1 MPDQDVRLQH
11 LKVWLDEQLAILFA
25 DQGWGAVP
33 PATLTAASSDA
44 SFRRYFRW
52 EGEGRSFVVMDAPPP
67 QENCK
72 PFVDI
77 AFLLAKS
84 GINVPKIYAE
94 DLERGFLLLNDLGN
108 ETYLDVIDGENADV
122 LFSDALKAL
131 LAFQQ
136 LPMVAPLPSYD
147 VALLRREL
155 ELFPE
160 WYVKRELGIEFDAAQ
175 QQQWQAVSDLLID
188 SDLAQPK
195 VLVHRDYM
203 PRNLMLSEPNPG
215 VLDFQDAVYGPVT
228 YDVTC
233 LFKDALQALLAFQQL
248 PMVAP
253 LPSYDVALLRREL
266 ELFPEWYV
274 KRELGIEL
282 DAAQQVLWQQVS
294 DLLIDSALAQPKV
307 LVHRDYMPRNL
318 MISEPNPGVLD
329 FQDAV
334 YGPVTYDVT
343 CLFKDAFLSWPEER
357 VRGWLDSYWQQA
369 SALNIP
375 VQPDF
380 EDFLR
385 ASDLMGV
392 QRHLKVIGIFARI
405 CHRDGKPRY
414 LADVPRFFAY
424 IDAVIARRPE
434 LAELDVLLASLRAGV
449 KA

>member
-1 MPDQDVRLQH
+1 
-11 LKVWLDEQLAILFA
+11 
-25 DQGWGAVP
+25 GWGAVP

-52 EGEGRSFVVMDAPPP
+52 EGAGHSLIVMDAPPP

-108 ETYLDVIDGENADV
+108 QTYLDVIDSENADN
-122 LFSDALKAL
+122 LFNDALQAL

-155 ELFPE
+155 QLFPE
-160 WYVKRELGIEFDAAQ
+160 WYVKHELGVEFDAAQ
-175 QQQWQAVSDLLID
+175 QVLWQQVSDLLID
-188 SDLAQPK
+188 SALAQPK

-233 LFKDALQALLAFQQL
+233 LFKDA
-248 PMVAP
+248 
-253 LPSYDVALLRREL
+253 
-266 ELFPEWYV
+266 
-274 KRELGIEL
+274 
-282 DAAQQVLWQQVS
+282 
-294 DLLIDSALAQPKV
+294 
-307 LVHRDYMPRNL
+307 
-318 MISEPNPGVLD
+318 
-329 FQDAV
+329 
-334 YGPVTYDVT
+334 
-343 CLFKDAFLSWPEER
+343 FLSWPEER
-357 VRGWLDSYWQQA
+357 VRGWLENYWQQA
-369 SALNIP
+369 AALDIP

-414 LADVPRFFAY
+414 LGDVPRFFAY

-434 LAELDVLLASLRAGV
+434 LAGLDVLLASLRAGV
-449 KA
+449 TA

>member
-11 LKVWLDEQLAILFA
+11 LKVWLDEQLANLFA

-108 ETYLDVIDGENADV
+108 KTYLDVIDSENADA
-122 LFSDALKAL
+122 LFSDALQAL

-188 SDLAQPK
+188 SALAQPK

-233 LFKDALQALLAFQQL
+233 LFKDA
-248 PMVAP
+248 
-253 LPSYDVALLRREL
+253 
-266 ELFPEWYV
+266 
-274 KRELGIEL
+274 
-282 DAAQQVLWQQVS
+282 
-294 DLLIDSALAQPKV
+294 
-307 LVHRDYMPRNL
+307 
-318 MISEPNPGVLD
+318 
-329 FQDAV
+329 
-334 YGPVTYDVT
+334 
-343 CLFKDAFLSWPEER
+343 FLSWPEER
-357 VRGWLDSYWQQA
+357 VRGWLESYWQQA
-369 SALNIP
+369 AALNIP
-375 VQPDF
+375 VQADF

-405 CHRDGKPRY
+405 CHRDGKSRY

-424 IDAVIARRPE
+424 IEAVIARRPE
-434 LAELDVLLASLRAGV
+434 LADLQALLASLRGGV
-449 KA
+449 TA

>member
-11 LKVWLDEQLAILFA
+11 LKVWLDEQLATLFA
-25 DQGWGAVP
+25 EQGWGVVP

-52 EGEGRSFVVMDAPPP
+52 EGDGKSFIVMDAPPP

-108 ETYLDVIDGENADV
+108 KTYLDVIDGENADG
-122 LFSDALKAL
+122 LFSDALQAL

-175 QQQWQAVSDLLID
+175 QVLWQQVSDLLID
-188 SDLAQPK
+188 SALAQPK

-233 LFKDALQALLAFQQL
+233 LFKDA
-248 PMVAP
+248 
-253 LPSYDVALLRREL
+253 
-266 ELFPEWYV
+266 
-274 KRELGIEL
+274 
-282 DAAQQVLWQQVS
+282 
-294 DLLIDSALAQPKV
+294 
-307 LVHRDYMPRNL
+307 
-318 MISEPNPGVLD
+318 
-329 FQDAV
+329 
-334 YGPVTYDVT
+334 
-343 CLFKDAFLSWPEER
+343 FLSWPEER
-357 VRGWLDSYWQQA
+357 VHGWLESYWQQA
-369 SALNIP
+369 GALGIP
-375 VQPDF
+375 VQPEF

-414 LADVPRFFAY
+414 LGDVPRFFAY

-434 LAELDVLLASLRAGV
+434 LAELDVLLASLRVGV

>member
-1 MPDQDVRLQH
+1 MPEQDVRLQH
-11 LKVWLDEQLAILFA
+11 LKVWLDDQLATLFA
-25 DQGWGAVP
+25 EQGWGAVP

-52 EGEGRSFVVMDAPPP
+52 EGADRSFVVMDAPPP

-84 GINVPKIYAE
+84 GINVPKIYAQ

-108 ETYLDVIDGENADV
+108 KTYLDVIDSENADD
-122 LFSDALKAL
+122 LFKDALQAL

-136 LPMVAPLPSYD
+136 LPMDAPLPSYD

-160 WYVKRELGIEFDAAQ
+160 WYVKRELGIEFDPAQ
-175 QQQWQAVSDLLID
+175 QMLWQQVSDKLIE
-188 SDLAQPK
+188 SALAQPK

-233 LFKDALQALLAFQQL
+233 LFKDA
-248 PMVAP
+248 
-253 LPSYDVALLRREL
+253 
-266 ELFPEWYV
+266 
-274 KRELGIEL
+274 
-282 DAAQQVLWQQVS
+282 
-294 DLLIDSALAQPKV
+294 
-307 LVHRDYMPRNL
+307 
-318 MISEPNPGVLD
+318 
-329 FQDAV
+329 
-334 YGPVTYDVT
+334 
-343 CLFKDAFLSWPEER
+343 FLSWPEER
-357 VRGWLDSYWQQA
+357 VLGWLADYWQQA
-369 SALNIP
+369 AALGIP

-414 LADVPRFFAY
+414 LGDVSRFFAY
-424 IDAVIARRPE
+424 IEAVIARRPE
-434 LAELDVLLASLRAGV
+434 LVELDVLLASLRQSVGV
-449 KA
+449 TA

>member
-11 LKVWLDEQLAILFA
+11 LKVWLDEQLANLFA
-25 DQGWGAVP
+25 QQGWGAVP

-84 GINVPKIYAE
+84 AINVPKIYAE

-108 ETYLDVIDGENADV
+108 QTYLDVINGENADA
-122 LFSDALKAL
+122 LFDDALQAL

-160 WYVKRELGIEFDAAQ
+160 WYVKRELGVEFDAVQ
-175 QQQWQAVSDLLID
+175 QQQWQHISDLLID
-188 SDLAQPK
+188 SALAQPK

-233 LFKDALQALLAFQQL
+233 LFKDA
-248 PMVAP
+248 
-253 LPSYDVALLRREL
+253 
-266 ELFPEWYV
+266 
-274 KRELGIEL
+274 
-282 DAAQQVLWQQVS
+282 
-294 DLLIDSALAQPKV
+294 
-307 LVHRDYMPRNL
+307 
-318 MISEPNPGVLD
+318 
-329 FQDAV
+329 
-334 YGPVTYDVT
+334 
-343 CLFKDAFLSWPEER
+343 FLSWPEER
-357 VRGWLDSYWQQA
+357 VHGWLEKYWQQA
-369 SALNIP
+369 LALNIP
-375 VQPDF
+375 VQTDF
-380 EDFLR
+380 DDFLR

-414 LADVPRFFAY
+414 LADVPRFFSY
-424 IDAVIARRPE
+424 IEAVIARRPE
-434 LAELDVLLASLRAGV
+434 LAELQSLFSSLRAG
-449 KA
+449 ATA

>member
-11 LKVWLDEQLAILFA
+11 LKVWLDEQLAILFT

-52 EGEGRSFVVMDAPPP
+52 EGAGRSFVVMDAPPP

-94 DLERGFLLLNDLGN
+94 DLDRGFLLLNDLGN
-108 ETYLDVIDGENADV
+108 KTYLDVIDGENAEK
-122 LFSDALKAL
+122 LFS
-131 LAFQQ
+131 
-136 LPMVAPLPSYD
+136 
-147 VALLRREL
+147 
-155 ELFPE
+155 
-160 WYVKRELGIEFDAAQ
+160 
-175 QQQWQAVSDLLID
+175 
-188 SDLAQPK
+188 
-195 VLVHRDYM
+195 
-203 PRNLMLSEPNPG
+203 
-215 VLDFQDAVYGPVT
+215 
-228 YDVTC
+228 
-233 LFKDALQALLAFQQL
+233 DALQALLAFQQL

-274 KRELGIEL
+274 KRELGIEF
-282 DAAQQVLWQQVS
+282 DATQQQQWQRIS

-357 VRGWLDSYWQQA
+357 VRGWLESYWQQA

-414 LADVPRFFAY
+414 LADVPRFFSY
-424 IDAVIARRPE
+424 IEAVIARRPE
-434 LAELDVLLASLRAGV
+434 LAELQALFTSLRGGAT
-449 KA
+449 A

>member
-11 LKVWLDEQLAILFA
+11 LKVWLDEQLATLFA
-25 DQGWGAVP
+25 EQGWGAVP

-52 EGEGRSFVVMDAPPP
+52 EGAGRSFVVMDAPPP

-94 DLERGFLLLNDLGN
+94 DLERGFLLLNDLGSK
-108 ETYLDVIDGENADV
+108 TYLDVIDSENADA
-122 LFSDALKAL
+122 LFSDALQAL

-160 WYVKRELGIEFDAAQ
+160 WYVKRELGIEFDATQ
-175 QQQWQAVSDLLID
+175 QQQWQQVSDLLID
-188 SDLAQPK
+188 SALAQPK

-233 LFKDALQALLAFQQL
+233 LFKDA
-248 PMVAP
+248 
-253 LPSYDVALLRREL
+253 
-266 ELFPEWYV
+266 
-274 KRELGIEL
+274 
-282 DAAQQVLWQQVS
+282 
-294 DLLIDSALAQPKV
+294 
-307 LVHRDYMPRNL
+307 
-318 MISEPNPGVLD
+318 
-329 FQDAV
+329 
-334 YGPVTYDVT
+334 
-343 CLFKDAFLSWPEER
+343 FLSWPEER
-357 VRGWLDSYWQQA
+357 VRGWLESYWQQA
-369 SALNIP
+369 TALSIP
-375 VQPDF
+375 VQPGF

-414 LADVPRFFAY
+414 LADVPRFFSY
-424 IDAVIARRPE
+424 IEAVIVRRPE
-434 LAELDVLLASLRAGV
+434 LAQLQALLVSLRGGV
-449 KA
+449 TA

>member
-11 LKVWLDEQLAILFA
+11 LKVWLDKQLATLFA
-25 DQGWGAVP
+25 EQGWGAVP

-52 EGEGRSFVVMDAPPP
+52 EGDGKSFIVMDAPPP

-108 ETYLDVIDGENADV
+108 KTYLDVIDSENADD
-122 LFSDALKAL
+122 LFNDALQAL

-160 WYVKRELGIEFDAAQ
+160 WYVKRELGVEFDAAQ
-175 QQQWQAVSDLLID
+175 QVLWQQVSDLLID
-188 SDLAQPK
+188 SALAQPK

-233 LFKDALQALLAFQQL
+233 LFKDA
-248 PMVAP
+248 
-253 LPSYDVALLRREL
+253 
-266 ELFPEWYV
+266 
-274 KRELGIEL
+274 
-282 DAAQQVLWQQVS
+282 
-294 DLLIDSALAQPKV
+294 
-307 LVHRDYMPRNL
+307 
-318 MISEPNPGVLD
+318 
-329 FQDAV
+329 
-334 YGPVTYDVT
+334 
-343 CLFKDAFLSWPEER
+343 FLSWPQER
-357 VRGWLDSYWQQA
+357 VSGWLESYWQQA
-369 SALNIP
+369 GALGIP
-375 VQPDF
+375 VQPEF

-414 LADVPRFFAY
+414 LGDVPRFFAY
-424 IDAVIARRPE
+424 IEAVIARRPE

>member
-108 ETYLDVIDGENADV
+108 KTYLDVIDSENADA
-122 LFSDALKAL
+122 LFSDALQAL

-188 SDLAQPK
+188 SALAQPK

-233 LFKDALQALLAFQQL
+233 LFKDA
-248 PMVAP
+248 
-253 LPSYDVALLRREL
+253 
-266 ELFPEWYV
+266 
-274 KRELGIEL
+274 
-282 DAAQQVLWQQVS
+282 
-294 DLLIDSALAQPKV
+294 
-307 LVHRDYMPRNL
+307 
-318 MISEPNPGVLD
+318 
-329 FQDAV
+329 
-334 YGPVTYDVT
+334 
-343 CLFKDAFLSWPEER
+343 FLSWPEER
-357 VRGWLDSYWQQA
+357 VRGWLESYWQQA
-369 SALNIP
+369 AALDIP
-375 VQPDF
+375 VQADF

-424 IDAVIARRPE
+424 IEAVIARRPE
-434 LAELDVLLASLRAGV
+434 LADLQALLASLRGGV
-449 KA
+449 SA

>member
-1 MPDQDVRLQH
+1 MPDQDVRLIH
-11 LKVWLDEQLAILFA
+11 LKVWLDEQLASLFA
-25 DQGWGAVP
+25 AQGWGAVP
-33 PATLTAASSDA
+33 QATLTAASSDA

-52 EGEGRSFVVMDAPPP
+52 EGDGRSFVVMDAPPP

-108 ETYLDVIDGENADV
+108 QTYLDVINDENADG
-122 LFSDALKAL
+122 LFD
-131 LAFQQ
+131 
-136 LPMVAPLPSYD
+136 
-147 VALLRREL
+147 
-155 ELFPE
+155 
-160 WYVKRELGIEFDAAQ
+160 
-175 QQQWQAVSDLLID
+175 
-188 SDLAQPK
+188 
-195 VLVHRDYM
+195 
-203 PRNLMLSEPNPG
+203 
-215 VLDFQDAVYGPVT
+215 
-228 YDVTC
+228 
-233 LFKDALQALLAFQQL
+233 DALQALLAFQQL

-274 KRELGIEL
+274 KRELGIEF
-282 DAAQQVLWQQVS
+282 DSHQQALWQRAS

-343 CLFKDAFLSWPEER
+343 CLFKDAFLSWPEAR
-357 VRGWLDSYWQQA
+357 VLGWLERYWQQA
-369 SALNIP
+369 GELGIP
-375 VQPDF
+375 VQADF
-380 EDFLR
+380 QEFLR

-414 LADVPRFFAY
+414 LTDVPRFFAY
-424 IDAVIARRPE
+424 IEAVLARRPE
-434 LAELDVLLASLRAGV
+434 LAELAELLASLRPARGAGV
-449 KA
+449 

>member
-52 EGEGRSFVVMDAPPP
+52 EGAGRSFVVMDAPPP

-108 ETYLDVIDGENADV
+108 KTYLDVIDGENADA

-160 WYVKRELGIEFDAAQ
+160 WYVKRELGVEFNSTQ
-175 QQQWQAVSDLLID
+175 QQQWQQISDLLID
-188 SDLAQPK
+188 SALAQPK

-233 LFKDALQALLAFQQL
+233 LFKDA
-248 PMVAP
+248 
-253 LPSYDVALLRREL
+253 
-266 ELFPEWYV
+266 
-274 KRELGIEL
+274 
-282 DAAQQVLWQQVS
+282 
-294 DLLIDSALAQPKV
+294 
-307 LVHRDYMPRNL
+307 
-318 MISEPNPGVLD
+318 
-329 FQDAV
+329 
-334 YGPVTYDVT
+334 
-343 CLFKDAFLSWPEER
+343 FLSWPEER
-357 VRGWLDSYWQQA
+357 VRGWLESYWQQA

-414 LADVPRFFAY
+414 LADVPRFFSY
-424 IDAVIARRPE
+424 IEAVIARRPE
-434 LAELDVLLASLRAGV
+434 LAELQTLFTSLRGGAT
-449 KA
+449 A

>member
-11 LKVWLDEQLAILFA
+11 LKVWLDEQLATLFA
-25 DQGWGAVP
+25 AQGWGAVP

-52 EGEGRSFVVMDAPPP
+52 EGEGRSFIVMDAPPP

-84 GINVPKIYAE
+84 GINVPIIYAE

-108 ETYLDVIDGENADV
+108 KTYLDVIDGENADD
-122 LFSDALKAL
+122 LFKDASQAL

-155 ELFPE
+155 ELFPD
-160 WYVKRELGIEFDAAQ
+160 WYVKHELGIEFDAAQ
-175 QQQWQAVSDLLID
+175 QMLWQQASDLLID
-188 SDLAQPK
+188 SALAQPK

-233 LFKDALQALLAFQQL
+233 LFKDA
-248 PMVAP
+248 
-253 LPSYDVALLRREL
+253 
-266 ELFPEWYV
+266 
-274 KRELGIEL
+274 
-282 DAAQQVLWQQVS
+282 
-294 DLLIDSALAQPKV
+294 
-307 LVHRDYMPRNL
+307 
-318 MISEPNPGVLD
+318 
-329 FQDAV
+329 
-334 YGPVTYDVT
+334 
-343 CLFKDAFLSWPEER
+343 FLSWPEER
-357 VRGWLDSYWQQA
+357 VFAWLQDYWQQA
-369 SALNIP
+369 AALGIP
-375 VQPDF
+375 VHSDF
-380 EDFLR
+380 EDFHR

-449 KA
+449 PA

>member
-1 MPDQDVRLQH
+1 
-11 LKVWLDEQLAILFA
+11 
-25 DQGWGAVP
+25 
-33 PATLTAASSDA
+33 LTAASSDA

-108 ETYLDVIDGENADV
+108 KTYLDVIDCENADD
-122 LFSDALKAL
+122 LFKDALQAL

-136 LPMVAPLPSYD
+136 LPMVAPLPGYD

-160 WYVKRELGIEFDAAQ
+160 WYVKRELGIEFDSAQ
-175 QQQWQAVSDLLID
+175 QMLWQNVTELLID
-188 SDLAQPK
+188 SALAQPK

-233 LFKDALQALLAFQQL
+233 LFKDA
-248 PMVAP
+248 
-253 LPSYDVALLRREL
+253 
-266 ELFPEWYV
+266 
-274 KRELGIEL
+274 
-282 DAAQQVLWQQVS
+282 
-294 DLLIDSALAQPKV
+294 
-307 LVHRDYMPRNL
+307 
-318 MISEPNPGVLD
+318 
-329 FQDAV
+329 
-334 YGPVTYDVT
+334 
-343 CLFKDAFLSWPEER
+343 FLSWPEER
-357 VRGWLDSYWQQA
+357 VRGWLEAYWQQA
-369 SALNIP
+369 GDLGIP

-414 LADVPRFFAY
+414 LGDVPRFFAY

-434 LAELDVLLASLRAGV
+434 LVELDVLLLSLRAG
-449 KA
+449 ANA

>member
-11 LKVWLDEQLAILFA
+11 LKVWLDEQLAALFA
-25 DQGWGAVP
+25 EQGWGAVP

-52 EGEGRSFVVMDAPPP
+52 EGAGRSFIVMDAPPP

-108 ETYLDVIDGENADV
+108 KTYLDVIDSENADG
-122 LFSDALKAL
+122 LFTDALQAL
-131 LAFQQ
+131 TAFQQ

-160 WYVKRELGIEFDAAQ
+160 WYVKRELGIEFDPAQ
-175 QQQWQAVSDLLID
+175 QVLWDNVTELLID
-188 SDLAQPK
+188 SALAQPK

-233 LFKDALQALLAFQQL
+233 LFKDA
-248 PMVAP
+248 
-253 LPSYDVALLRREL
+253 
-266 ELFPEWYV
+266 
-274 KRELGIEL
+274 
-282 DAAQQVLWQQVS
+282 
-294 DLLIDSALAQPKV
+294 
-307 LVHRDYMPRNL
+307 
-318 MISEPNPGVLD
+318 
-329 FQDAV
+329 
-334 YGPVTYDVT
+334 
-343 CLFKDAFLSWPEER
+343 FLSWPEER
-357 VRGWLDSYWQQA
+357 VHGWLESYWRQA
-369 SALNIP
+369 VALGIP

-380 EDFLR
+380 DDFLR

-434 LAELDVLLASLRAGV
+434 LAELDVLLLSLRAG
-449 KA
+449 ANA

>member
-11 LKVWLDEQLAILFA
+11 LKVWLDEQLATLFA
-25 DQGWGAVP
+25 EQGWGAVP

-52 EGEGRSFVVMDAPPP
+52 EGGGRSFVVMDAPPP

-108 ETYLDVIDGENADV
+108 KTYLDVIDGENADD
-122 LFSDALKAL
+122 LFNDALQAL

-160 WYVKRELGIEFDAAQ
+160 WYVKRELGVEFDAAQ
-175 QQQWQAVSDLLID
+175 QVLWQQVSDLLID
-188 SDLAQPK
+188 SALAQPK

-233 LFKDALQALLAFQQL
+233 LFKDA
-248 PMVAP
+248 
-253 LPSYDVALLRREL
+253 
-266 ELFPEWYV
+266 
-274 KRELGIEL
+274 
-282 DAAQQVLWQQVS
+282 
-294 DLLIDSALAQPKV
+294 
-307 LVHRDYMPRNL
+307 
-318 MISEPNPGVLD
+318 
-329 FQDAV
+329 
-334 YGPVTYDVT
+334 
-343 CLFKDAFLSWPEER
+343 FLSWPEES
-357 VRGWLDSYWQQA
+357 VRIWLERYWQQA
-369 SALNIP
+369 AALNIP

-414 LADVPRFFAY
+414 LTDVPRFFAY

>member
-25 DQGWGAVP
+25 EQGWGAIP

-52 EGEGRSFVVMDAPPP
+52 EGAGRSFIVMDAPPP

-108 ETYLDVIDGENADV
+108 KTYLDVIDSENADD
-122 LFSDALKAL
+122 LFSA
-131 LAFQQ
+131 
-136 LPMVAPLPSYD
+136 
-147 VALLRREL
+147 
-155 ELFPE
+155 
-160 WYVKRELGIEFDAAQ
+160 
-175 QQQWQAVSDLLID
+175 
-188 SDLAQPK
+188 
-195 VLVHRDYM
+195 
-203 PRNLMLSEPNPG
+203 
-215 VLDFQDAVYGPVT
+215 
-228 YDVTC
+228 
-233 LFKDALQALLAFQQL
+233 ALQALLAFQQL

-318 MISEPNPGVLD
+318 MLSEPNPGVLD

-357 VRGWLDSYWQQA
+357 VRGWLESYWQQA

-414 LADVPRFFAY
+414 LGDVPRFFAY

>member
-11 LKVWLDEQLAILFA
+11 LKVWLDEQLPPLFA
-25 DQGWGAVP
+25 RQGWGAVP

-52 EGEGRSFVVMDAPPP
+52 EGEGRSLIVMDAPPP

-94 DLERGFLLLNDLGN
+94 DLDRGFLLLNDLGN
-108 ETYLDVIDGENADV
+108 KTYLDVINGENADD
-122 LFSDALKAL
+122 LF
-131 LAFQQ
+131 
-136 LPMVAPLPSYD
+136 
-147 VALLRREL
+147 R
-155 ELFPE
+155 
-160 WYVKRELGIEFDAAQ
+160 
-175 QQQWQAVSDLLID
+175 
-188 SDLAQPK
+188 
-195 VLVHRDYM
+195 
-203 PRNLMLSEPNPG
+203 
-215 VLDFQDAVYGPVT
+215 
-228 YDVTC
+228 
-233 LFKDALQALLAFQQL
+233 DALQALLAFQQL

-274 KRELGIEL
+274 KRELGIEF
-282 DAAQQVLWQQVS
+282 DPAQQQLWQQAS
-294 DLLIDSALAQPKV
+294 ELLISSALAQPKV

-318 MISEPNPGVLD
+318 MLSTPNPGVLD

-357 VRGWLDSYWQQA
+357 VRGWLEDYWQQA
-369 SALNIP
+369 GALGIP
-375 VQPDF
+375 VQPDV

-414 LADVPRFFAY
+414 LGDVPRFFAY
-424 IDAVIARRPE
+424 IEAVVARRPE
-434 LAELDVLLASLRAGV
+434 LAPLEALLQSLRQASG
-449 KA
+449 ASA

>member
-1 MPDQDVRLQH
+1 
-11 LKVWLDEQLAILFA
+11 
-25 DQGWGAVP
+25 
-33 PATLTAASSDA
+33 LTAASSDA

-108 ETYLDVIDGENADV
+108 KTYLDVIDSENADD
-122 LFSDALKAL
+122 LFEDALQAL

-160 WYVKRELGIEFDAAQ
+160 WYVKRELGTEFDSAQ
-175 QQQWQAVSDLLID
+175 QMLWQNVTELLID
-188 SDLAQPK
+188 SALAQPK

-233 LFKDALQALLAFQQL
+233 LFKDA
-248 PMVAP
+248 
-253 LPSYDVALLRREL
+253 
-266 ELFPEWYV
+266 
-274 KRELGIEL
+274 
-282 DAAQQVLWQQVS
+282 
-294 DLLIDSALAQPKV
+294 
-307 LVHRDYMPRNL
+307 
-318 MISEPNPGVLD
+318 
-329 FQDAV
+329 
-334 YGPVTYDVT
+334 
-343 CLFKDAFLSWPEER
+343 FLSWPEER
-357 VRGWLDSYWQQA
+357 VRGWLQAYWQQA
-369 SALNIP
+369 GDLGIP

-414 LADVPRFFAY
+414 LGDVPRFFAY

-434 LAELDVLLASLRAGV
+434 LAELDVLLLSLRAGV
-449 KA
+449 NA